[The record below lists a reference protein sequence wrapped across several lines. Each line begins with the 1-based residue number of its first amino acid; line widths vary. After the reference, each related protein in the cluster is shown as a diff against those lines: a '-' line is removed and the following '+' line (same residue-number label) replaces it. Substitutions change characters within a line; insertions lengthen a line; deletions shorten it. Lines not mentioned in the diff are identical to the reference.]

1 MTCYTFIL
9 TLPNNT
15 NRSNRKRNRL
25 HLYFYDPLSHIL
37 SNLLLSRHTH
47 FTAVRF
53 KWRFVCEPRRRAH
66 FTPCVFRFIVGESP
80 SLLPFYCRDLHERI
94 FWLKFPCCARGS
106 PSVLAPHP
114 RAFRSSITTPPSPMR
129 SSPARLPF
137 LCVPHP
143 CVFRLS
149 LALVRVRFLHPL
161 PWQKFQ
167 RRRIFSSTTAAL
179 LTSSRRL
186 LIPFSSA
193 IATYSSPRPTC
204 KGDFTYYLF
213 QLVGDRMDSND
224 VAIIREENVP
234 PSTFRTL
241 IALQKY
247 VLYPPSN
254 PHGRS

>member
-37 SNLLLSRHTH
+37 SNLLLPRHTH

-114 RAFRSSITTPPSPMR
+114 RAFRSSITTPPLPHAFLACAPSVSVRASPVC
-129 SSPARLPF
+129 LPF
-137 LCVPHP
+137 ELSP
-143 CVFRLS
+143 CACTFS
-149 LALVRVRFLHPL
+149 SSSALAEIPAPPYFFLHHRCLTDVFSTASNP
-161 PWQKFQ
+161 
-167 RRRIFSSTTAAL
+167 IFL
-179 LTSSRRL
+179 GHCY
-186 LIPFSSA
+186 IFFS
-193 IATYSSPRPTC
+193 
-204 KGDFTYYLF
+204 
-213 QLVGDRMDSND
+213 
-224 VAIIREENVP
+224 
-234 PSTFRTL
+234 
-241 IALQKY
+241 
-247 VLYPPSN
+247 PSN
-254 PHGRS
+254 VQR